1 MSQMD
6 VWLEEKRKEW
16 QADFLGLAQDVAPP
30 CQQTELRWTNV
41 AGNTSEHYKTIRL
54 RIGKGIAGEVWRT
67 GREQR
72 ATDIQ
77 SDSQNL
83 LKYPIARLEQLD
95 MMIGIPIMNNGVIQA
110 VLLLGY
116 RKPIVADF
124 ADVTAVYAAAPA
136 LSALMEE
143 GRHRDD

>member
-1 MSQMD
+1 MSQID
-6 VWLEEKRKEW
+6 LWLQEKRKEW
-16 QADFLGLAQDVAPP
+16 QADFLGLAQDVALA
-30 CQQTELRWTNV
+30 CQQTELRWTHV
-41 AGNTSEHYKTIRL
+41 AGNTSDHYKTIRL

-72 ATDIQ
+72 ATEIQ

-95 MMIGIPIMNNGVIQA
+95 MTIGIPLMKNGIIRA

-116 RKPIVADF
+116 RKTIATDVAH
-124 ADVTAVYAAAPA
+124 VTAVYAALPY
-136 LSALMEE
+136 LSVLLEE
-143 GRHRDD
+143 GGHKDD

>member
-1 MSQMD
+1 
-6 VWLEEKRKEW
+6 
-16 QADFLGLAQDVAPP
+16 
-30 CQQTELRWTNV
+30 
-41 AGNTSEHYKTIRL
+41 HYKTIRL

-72 ATDIQ
+72 ATEIQ

-95 MMIGIPIMNNGVIQA
+95 MTIGIPIVQDGITRA

-116 RKPIVADF
+116 RNPLALNVADM
-124 ADVTAVYAAAPA
+124 TAVYAALPG
-136 LSALMEE
+136 LETLLEEE
-143 GRHRDD
+143 GHKDE

>member
-1 MSQMD
+1 MSQID
-6 VWLEEKRKEW
+6 LWLQEKRKEW
-16 QADFLGLAQDVAPP
+16 QADFLGLAQDVALA
-30 CQQTELRWTNV
+30 CQQTELRWTHV
-41 AGNTSEHYKTIRL
+41 AGNTSDHYNTIRL

-72 ATDIQ
+72 ATEIQ

-95 MMIGIPIMNNGVIQA
+95 MTIGIPIVQDGITRA

-116 RKPIVADF
+116 RKPIATDV
-124 ADVTAVYAAAPA
+124 ADVTAVYAALPD
-136 LSALMEE
+136 LSVLLEE
-143 GRHRDD
+143 GGHKDD

>member
-1 MSQMD
+1 MSQID

-16 QADFLGLAQDVAPP
+16 QADFLGLAQDVALA
-30 CQQTELRWTNV
+30 CQQTELRWTHV
-41 AGNTSEHYKTIRL
+41 AGNTSDHYKTIRL

-72 ATDIQ
+72 ATEIQ

-95 MMIGIPIMNNGVIQA
+95 MTIGIPIVQDGITRA

-116 RKPIVADF
+116 RNPLALNVADMI
-124 ADVTAVYAAAPA
+124 AVYAALPG
-136 LSALMEE
+136 LETLLEEE
-143 GRHRDD
+143 GHKDE

>member
-1 MSQMD
+1 MSQID
-6 VWLEEKRKEW
+6 LWLQEKRKEW
-16 QADFLGLAQDVAPP
+16 QADFLGLAQDVAPAF
-30 CQQTELRWTNV
+30 QQTELRWTNV
-41 AGNTSEHYKTIRL
+41 AGNTSGHYKTIRL

-72 ATDIQ
+72 ATKIQ

-95 MMIGIPIMNNGVIQA
+95 MTIGIPLMKNGIIRA

-116 RKPIVADF
+116 RKPIATDV
-124 ADVTAVYAAAPA
+124 ADVTAVYAALPD
-136 LSALMEE
+136 LSVLLEE
-143 GRHRDD
+143 GGHKDD

>member
-1 MSQMD
+1 MSQID
-6 VWLEEKRKEW
+6 LWLEERRKEW

-30 CQQTELRWTNV
+30 FQQTELRWTNV
-41 AGNTSEHYKTIRL
+41 AGNTSDHYRSIRL
-54 RIGKGIAGEVWRT
+54 RVGKGIAGEVWRT

-72 ATDIQ
+72 ATEIQ

-95 MMIGIPIMNNGVIQA
+95 MTIGIPIVQDGITRA

-116 RKPIVADF
+116 RNPLALNVADM
-124 ADVTAVYAAAPA
+124 TAVYAALPG
-136 LSALMEE
+136 LETLLEEE
-143 GRHRDD
+143 GHKYE

>member
-1 MSQMD
+1 MSQID
-6 VWLEEKRKEW
+6 LWLEEKRTEW

-41 AGNTSEHYKTIRL
+41 AGNTSNRYKTIRL
-54 RIGKGIAGEVWRT
+54 RTGKGIAGEVWRT

-72 ATDIQ
+72 ATEIQ

-95 MMIGIPIMNNGVIQA
+95 MIIGIPIMSEGIIRA
-110 VLLLGY
+110 VLLLGF
-116 RKPIVADF
+116 RNPNDSAVP
-124 ADVTAVYAAAPA
+124 DVTEVYATLPD
-136 LSALMEE
+136 LSQLLEEE
-143 GRHRDD
+143 GHKDD

>member
-1 MSQMD
+1 MSQID
-6 VWLEEKRKEW
+6 LWLEEKRGEW
-16 QADFLGLAQDVAPP
+16 QAGFLGLAQDVAPP

-41 AGNTSEHYKTIRL
+41 AGNTSNRYKTIRL

-72 ATDIQ
+72 ATEIQ

-95 MMIGIPIMNNGVIQA
+95 MIIGIPIMRDGIIRA
-110 VLLLGY
+110 VLLLGF
-116 RKPIVADF
+116 RNPNDSA
-124 ADVTAVYAAAPA
+124 APDVTAVYAALPG
-136 LSALMEE
+136 LSLLLEEE
-143 GRHRDD
+143 GHKDD

>member
-1 MSQMD
+1 MSQID

-41 AGNTSEHYKTIRL
+41 AGNTSDHYKTIRL

-72 ATDIQ
+72 ATEIQ

-95 MMIGIPIMNNGVIQA
+95 MTIGIPIMKNGIIRA

-116 RKPIVADF
+116 RHPIDSDL
-124 ADVTAVYAAAPA
+124 ADVTVVYAALPGLAA
-136 LSALMEE
+136 LLEEE
-143 GRHRDD
+143 GHKDG